1 MPNTIP
7 TQEGLLRKDQI
18 AEWLQVTT
26 RTIDDYMRKG
36 LLPFYKIGRTV
47 RFKLADVDAHL
58 KDNCLVA
65 RRTTSRS
72 SESFATTHL
81 N

>member
-1 MPNTIP
+1 MPNSISN
-7 TQEGLLRKDQI
+7 QEGLLRKEQI
-18 AEWLQVTT
+18 ADWLQVTT

-58 KDNCLVA
+58 KGNCRVA
-65 RRTTSRS
+65 RRTTPRS
-72 SESFATTHL
+72 DKSFALTHL